1 MRNVEEI
8 RTKIKKL
15 WAMNTE
21 NGCTEAEM
29 MSFHARAQAMMDA
42 YQITD
47 TDIQEAKEEAIKR
60 YDELPGTADPHL
72 IKWHLLYGISKH
84 CGVEFLPVWT
94 GRRQASVIHRHEI
107 GCRVGTMVPRR
118 ASRLCVL
125 AAYRTPHYQ
134 PAAAFRETYRSTS
147 FCRGGLPAHQRTPGG
162 ARQAVRGQ
170 ADNDGQGVGHCQGRR
185 HSDLH
190 ERERHS
196 HPL

>member
-47 TDIQEAKEEAIKR
+47 ADIQEAKEEAIKR

-84 CGVEFLPVWT
+84 CGVESFRSGRGDDKHLSSIGTKSDVEWAQWFLDAQADFVFSQLIEHLIISQPPPSEKRTVQRVFVEAVN
-94 GRRQASVIHRHEI
+94 RRWIGTPDRHPK
-107 GCRVGTMVPRR
+107 GTP
-118 ASRLCVL
+118 
-125 AAYRTPHYQ
+125 
-134 PAAAFRETYRSTS
+134 S
-147 FCRGGLPAHQRTPGG
+147 FC
-162 ARQAVRGQ
+162 VS
-170 ADNDGQGVGHCQGRR
+170 ND
-185 HSDLH
+185 
-190 ERERHS
+190 
-196 HPL
+196 